1 MYVIL
6 WRIPKFNHCSSHP
19 PTGAETAIASGRG
32 QHPTE
37 DANLCSSFDFQ
48 NRQEPYFIDRTK
60 ETCVPQNQTVD

>member
-1 MYVIL
+1 MLFSGDFQCLIIAPHTL
-6 WRIPKFNHCSSHP
+6 QQR
-19 PTGAETAIASGRG
+19 AETAIALGRG